1 MRIDVVTDLVCPWC
15 WLGKRR
21 LDAAL
26 AARPAVAAE
35 VRYWPFELA
44 PQMPEGGLP
53 REEYLA
59 AKLGGIEALREGQ
72 ARLAELGA
80 AEGIGFRFD
89 LARVSPNTRAAH
101 ALSRI
106 AAEHGRQAA
115 VQEALFSAFFAEG
128 RDIGDLDTLA
138 AIAASAGLD
147 AAAVRRRL
155 ESRADWPAI
164 EALEREG
171 AGLGFRG
178 VPFFVFD
185 GRVAVSGAQPAA
197 ALLEVIDRLAPAAAG
212 A

>member
-1 MRIDVVTDLVCPWC
+1 MRIDVFTDLVCPWC

-26 AARPAVAAE
+26 AARPGLAAE
-35 VRYWPFELA
+35 VHYWPFELA

-59 AKLGGIEALREGQ
+59 AKLGGLEALREGQ
-72 ARLAELGA
+72 ARLGELGA
-80 AEGIGFRFD
+80 AEGLAFRFD

-106 AAEHGRQAA
+106 AAEAGRQAQ
-115 VQEALFSAFFAEG
+115 VQEALFAAFFAEG
-128 RDIGDLDTLA
+128 RDIGSVDTLA
-138 AIAASAGLD
+138 AVAESAGLD
-147 AAAVRRRL
+147 ASVVRVRL
-155 ESRADWPAI
+155 ESREDWPAI
-164 EALEREG
+164 EAIEREG
-171 AGLGFRG
+171 AALGIHG

-185 GRVAVSGAQPAA
+185 RQAALSGAQPSA
-197 ALLEVIDRLAPAAAG
+197 ALLEVIDRLSSAAAS

>member
-1 MRIDVVTDLVCPWC
+1 MRIDVFTDLVCPWC

-26 AARPAVAAE
+26 AARPGLAAQ
-35 VRYWPFELA
+35 VHYWPFELA

-59 AKLGGIEALREGQ
+59 AKLGGLEALREGQ
-72 ARLAELGA
+72 ARLTGLGA
-80 AEGIGFRFD
+80 AEGLAFRFD

-106 AAEHGRQAA
+106 AAEADRQPE
-115 VQEALFSAFFAEG
+115 VQEALFAAFFAQG
-128 RDIGDLDTLA
+128 RDIGSLDTLA
-138 AIAASAGLD
+138 AIAGSAGLD
-147 AAAVRRRL
+147 AAAVRARL
-155 ESRADWPAI
+155 ESHSDWPAV

-171 AGLGFRG
+171 AALGIRG
-178 VPFFVFD
+178 VPFFVFE
-185 GRVAVSGAQPAA
+185 RQTAVSGAQPAH
-197 ALLEVIDRLAPAAAG
+197 ALLEIIDRLSPAAAR